1 LSYFIDITQTDITT
15 LFQFQTPA
23 VGVQNVVR
31 CIGGE
36 LAAWEY
42 LRTDADGNHLIKLY
56 DMTTGAAVYKATVY
70 AMPGRDLF
78 CGLFSTGAIPSGDI
92 FADDTVYY
100 RIDYI

>member
-1 LSYFIDITQTDITT
+1 LSYFKDITQAEVTT

-23 VGVQNVVR
+23 IGVQNAIR

-36 LAAWEY
+36 IAVWEY
-42 LRTDADGNHLIKLY
+42 ARTDDDGNHLIKIY
-56 DMTTGAAVYKATVY
+56 DATSGFPVYKTTVY
-70 AMPGRDLF
+70 ALTGRDVF

-92 FADDTVYY
+92 FDADIVYY

>member
-42 LRTDADGNHLIKLY
+42 LRTDADGNYLIKIY
-56 DMTTGAAVYKATVY
+56 DMTTGVAVYKATVY
-70 AMPGRDLF
+70 ALTGRDLF